1 MIYLNIIL
9 IIEIVLVF
17 AGLMFI
23 HELGHFIFAKR
34 AGILVREFS
43 LGLGPKLFSIRKGE
57 TQYSLRILPFGAYVR
72 MAGEDPEITDVK
84 TGITVGLKF
93 NANGLV
99 SDIYLGKSGTFDK
112 KIKIDDFDLEQDLYL
127 KGTLED
133 ETEVYYKL
141 SRDAL
146 IHAED
151 KKITQVAPLDRQFGS
166 KTIRQRFATVLAGP
180 IFNIIMAVILFFAVA
195 LMLGTPASSVL
206 INTVSSNSP
215 AEAAGLQKGDIILG
229 LDDIVYE
236 TNEQLLLAI
245 QNSPGKEINLRIDRN
260 GEIIYTPVIPKQ
272 DEGTGRGLIGIEV
285 GYVWEEI
292 TISQAVSS
300 AFNRTADLTTLI
312 FKGFGQMISG
322 DVKLDDVAGPVG
334 IMQITGKAAKEG
346 IAFLIDWA
354 GILSLY
360 LGIFNLLP
368 IPALDGSRLM
378 FLSIEGVRGK
388 PIDPKR
394 ESMVHFV
401 GFAFLMLLMVVVTI
415 NDVSRFFN

>member
-1 MIYLNIIL
+1 MNIVL
-9 IIEIVLVF
+9 IIEIILVF

-43 LGLGPKLFSIRKGE
+43 LGLGPKLFSIKKGE

-99 SDIYLGKSGTFDK
+99 SDIFLDKSATDK
-112 KIKIDDFDLEQDLYL
+112 KMKIDDFDLEHNLFL
-127 KGTLED
+127 KGTQDD
-133 ETEVYYKL
+133 EIQVFYKL
-141 SRDAL
+141 SRDAQ
-146 IHAED
+146 IHAAD
-151 KKITQVAPLDRQFGS
+151 KKVTQIAPWDRQSGS
-166 KTIRQRFATVLAGP
+166 KTIRQRFAAVLAGP
-180 IFNIIMAVILFFAVA
+180 VFNIIFAVVLFFAVA
-195 LMLGTPASSVL
+195 LMLGTPSSSVI
-206 INTVSSNSP
+206 INAVNNNSP
-215 AEAAGLQKGDIILG
+215 AEAAGLQKDDIILG
-229 LDDIVYE
+229 IDDITYE
-236 TNEQLLLAI
+236 SNEDLLKAI
-245 QNSPGKEINLRIDRN
+245 QNSPGEEINLRIER
-260 GEIIYTPVIPKQ
+260 EEVISYVPVVPKEAE
-272 DEGTGRGLIGIEV
+272 DTGKGLIGIEV

-292 TISQAVSS
+292 TVSQAIS
-300 AFNRTADLTTLI
+300 AALNRTVDLTVMI
-312 FKGFGQMISG
+312 FSGFGQMISG

-334 IMQITGKAAKEG
+334 IMQITGQAAKEG
-346 IAFLIDWA
+346 MAFLLDWA

-394 ESMVHFV
+394 ESMVHLV

-415 NDVSRFFN
+415 NDISRFFN

>member
-1 MIYLNIIL
+1 MIYLNLLL
-9 IIEIVLVF
+9 IIEIILVF

-23 HELGHFIFAKR
+23 HELGHFIFAKK

-72 MAGEDPEITDVK
+72 MAGEDPEISDVK
-84 TGITVGLKF
+84 TGITAGLKF
-93 NANGLV
+93 NGNGLV
-99 SDIYLGKSGTFDK
+99 SEIYLGKNITADK
-112 KIKIDDFDLEQDLYL
+112 KVKIDDFDLERDLYL

-133 ETEVYYKL
+133 ETQVFYKL

-146 IHAED
+146 IYSED
-151 KKITQVAPLDRQFGS
+151 KKITQIAPLDRQFSS
-166 KTIRQRFATVLAGP
+166 KTIGQRFSTVLAGP
-180 IFNIIMAVILFFAVA
+180 VFNIIMAVILFFVVA

-206 INTVSSNSP
+206 INAVSSDSP
-215 AEAAGLQKGDIILG
+215 AEVAGLQKGDIILG
-229 LDDIVYE
+229 IDDITFE

-245 QNSPGKEINLRIDRN
+245 QNSPGEEINLRIDRN
-260 GEIIYTPVIPKQ
+260 GDIFHTPVIPKA
-272 DEGTGRGLIGIEV
+272 DEGTGKGLIGVEV

-292 TISQAVSS
+292 TLSQAVSS
-300 AFNRTADLTTLI
+300 AFNRTAELTTLI
-312 FKGFGQMISG
+312 FKGFGQLISG

-368 IPALDGSRLM
+368 IPALDGSRLL

-394 ESMVHFV
+394 ESMVHLV
-401 GFAFLMLLMVVVTI
+401 GFAFLMLLMVIVTI

>member
-1 MIYLNIIL
+1 MTIVQ
-9 IIEIVLVF
+9 IIEIILVF

-43 LGLGPKLFSIRKGE
+43 LGLGPKLFSIKKGE

-84 TGITVGLKF
+84 TGMTAGLKF
-93 NANGLV
+93 NTNGLV
-99 SDIYLGKSGTFDK
+99 SDIYLGKNATADK
-112 KIKIDDFDLEQDLYL
+112 KIKIDDFDLEQDLYI
-127 KGTLED
+127 KGTFEG
-133 ETEVYYKL
+133 ETEVFYKL

-146 IHAED
+146 IHSED
-151 KKITQVAPLDRQFGS
+151 KKITQIAPLDRQFGS
-166 KTIRQRFATVLAGP
+166 KTIGQRFATVLAGP
-180 IFNIIMAVILFFAVA
+180 VFNIIMAIILFFAVA

-206 INTVSSNSP
+206 INAVNSDSP
-215 AEAAGLQKGDIILG
+215 AEVAGLQKGDIILG
-229 LDDIVYE
+229 IDDITYE

-245 QNSPGKEINLRIDRN
+245 QNSPGKELNLRIDRN
-260 GEIIYTPVIPKQ
+260 GEIIYTPVIPKA
-272 DEGTGRGLIGIEV
+272 DEGTGKGLIGVEV
-285 GYVWEEI
+285 GHVWEDI
-292 TISQAVSS
+292 TVSQAVSS
-300 AFNRTADLTTLI
+300 AFNRTAELTTLI

-334 IMQITGKAAKEG
+334 IMQITGQAAKEG

-388 PIDPKR
+388 PVDPKR
-394 ESMVHFV
+394 ESMVHLV

>member
-1 MIYLNIIL
+1 MIFLNIIL
-9 IIEIVLVF
+9 IIEIILVF

-43 LGLGPKLFSIRKGE
+43 LGLGPKLFSIKKGE

-72 MAGEDPEITDVK
+72 MAGEDPEITDIK
-84 TGITVGLKF
+84 TGINVGLKF

-99 SDIYLGKSGTFDK
+99 SDIYLDKSATDQK
-112 KIKIDDFDLEQDLYL
+112 MKIDDFDLEHKLFL
-127 KGTLED
+127 KGTQDD
-133 ETEVYYKL
+133 ETQVFYKL
-141 SRDAL
+141 SRDAQ
-146 IHAED
+146 IHAAD
-151 KKITQVAPLDRQFGS
+151 KKVTQIAPWDRQFGS
-166 KTIRQRFATVLAGP
+166 KTIRQRFAAVLAGP
-180 IFNIIMAVILFFAVA
+180 VFNIIMAAILFFAVA
-195 LMLGTPASSVL
+195 LMLGTPASSVI
-206 INTVSSNSP
+206 INAVSSDSP

-229 LDDIVYE
+229 VDDITFE
-236 TNEQLLLAI
+236 TNEELLLAI
-245 QNSPGKEINLRIDRN
+245 QRSPSKEINLRIERD
-260 GEIIYTPVIPKQ
+260 GATSYIPVVPKE
-272 DEGTGRGLIGIEV
+272 DENTGKGLIGIEV

-292 TISQAVSS
+292 TISQAFSS
-300 AFNRTADLTTLI
+300 AFKRMADLTVLI
-312 FKGFGQMISG
+312 FSGFGQMISG

-334 IMQITGKAAKEG
+334 IMQITGQAAKEG
-346 IAFLIDWA
+346 IAFLLDWA

-388 PIDPKR
+388 PIDPRR
-394 ESMVHFV
+394 ESMVHLV